1 MELEYYCWIFKS
13 VLTPRFCND
22 LIQVAKT
29 KKEEIAWTGAHKP
42 HQSDKKALK
51 D

>member
-42 HQSDKKALK
+42 H
-51 D
+51 